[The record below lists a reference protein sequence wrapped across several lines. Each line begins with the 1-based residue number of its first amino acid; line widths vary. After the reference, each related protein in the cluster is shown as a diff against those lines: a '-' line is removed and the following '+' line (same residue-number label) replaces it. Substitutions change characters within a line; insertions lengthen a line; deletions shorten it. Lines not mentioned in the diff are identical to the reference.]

1 MSKGFELVLNDAG
14 IQALLKGPE
23 MQSILGDIGRE
34 KASAA
39 GDGYAADVHVY
50 SKRAAVNIH
59 PTDFKSAQD
68 NYKHN
73 TLLKVVGV

>member
-23 MQSILGDIGRE
+23 MQSILNDIGQQ

-39 GDGYAADVHVY
+39 GAGYESEVHVF
-50 SKRAAVNIH
+50 SKRAAVHIY
-59 PTDFKSAQD
+59 PGDFESAQD
-68 NYKHN
+68 NYKNN
-73 TLLKVVGV
+73 TLIKVVGV

>member
-1 MSKGFELVLNDAG
+1 MSNFKFELNSQGV
-14 IQALLKGPE
+14 QELLKGAE
-23 MQSILGDIGRE
+23 MQSILSDLASS

-39 GDGYAADVHVY
+39 GAGYQAEVHVF
-50 SKRAAVNIH
+50 SKRAVANIY

-68 NYKHN
+68 NYNNN

>member
-1 MSKGFELVLNDAG
+1 MSNIKLVLNDAG

-23 MQSILGDIGRE
+23 MQSILGDIGNA

-39 GDGYAADVHVY
+39 GPGYASEVHVY
-50 SKRAAVNIH
+50 QKRAAVNIY
-59 PTDFKSAQD
+59 PSDFKSAQD
-68 NYKHN
+68 NYNNN